1 MTNRRTIR
9 LVPLVEQ
16 YEFSPAR
23 GRFTQLHNLE
33 LFGKYH
39 ISRFLSKNLAM
50 TNSSQLP
57 WLDSSRP
64 SSFVSSLVSS
74 RPSSSAAGAR
84 GSLLERL
91 VLPPLVPADL
101 FLNVLW
107 CCTAWN
113 LPVWPR
119 PREKIFFLHVILYIR
134 LLVHLDSLRLF
145 FDECCWQPCSPWA
158 LGIGN
163 TESTYMVLQCHD
175 YDNVLFVI
183 ICCYST

>member
-1 MTNRRTIR
+1 MTNRQTIR

-57 WLDSSRP
+57 RLDSSRP

-101 FLNVLW
+101 FLNVL
-107 CCTAWN
+107 
-113 LPVWPR
+113 
-119 PREKIFFLHVILYIR
+119 
-134 LLVHLDSLRLF
+134 
-145 FDECCWQPCSPWA
+145 
-158 LGIGN
+158 
-163 TESTYMVLQCHD
+163 
-175 YDNVLFVI
+175 
-183 ICCYST
+183 